1 MSEEKT
7 PSQQEEQWKA
17 ESDARTLAMAEAI
30 NKDPERLKKAQEAAG
45 RLVKDSKEQLEE
57 QEEMTKALQR
67 LSQRRAR
74 KAQQAK
80 QAASLRGRYKRS
92 KMTGASYE

>member
-1 MSEEKT
+1 MSE
-7 PSQQEEQWKA
+7 PSTEQDRDWKS

-30 NKDPERLKKAQEAAG
+30 NKDPERLKKALAAAP
-45 RLVKDSKEQLEE
+45 RLVKDAKEQQEE

-74 KAQQAK
+74 KTRQVQE
-80 QAASLRGRYKRS
+80 AAILKRRYPRS
-92 KMTGASYE
+92 KMEGGNR